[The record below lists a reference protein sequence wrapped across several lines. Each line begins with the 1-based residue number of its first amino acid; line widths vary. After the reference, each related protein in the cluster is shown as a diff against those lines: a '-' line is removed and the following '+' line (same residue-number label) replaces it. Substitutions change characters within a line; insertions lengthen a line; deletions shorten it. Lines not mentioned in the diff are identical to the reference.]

1 MYYFLTALNLN
12 QYATA
17 TAQPGLAVSNIIEV
31 YFPLPPIKEQQ
42 RIINKIKSLDPLISQ
57 FGEQEKA
64 LNSFNEQVYSQ
75 LKKSV
80 LQEAIQGKLVQQ
92 IASEGTAQ
100 ELLEQIQQEK
110 LRLVKEGVLK
120 KSTLASSVIFKGDD
134 NKYYEKVGKDVI
146 DITEEIPFQIP
157 CGWTWTRI
165 NNVIELISGRDL
177 EPSMYNSLK
186 QGVPYITGASNFV
199 NGDVIVNRWTE
210 NLVVSSQKGDIL
222 ITCKGTIGEI
232 AVNMLGQIHIARQVM
247 AIRPYLIKKE
257 YIYYFLSTS
266 ISKLQATAN
275 SMIPGISR
283 HDILSLLLPLPPI
296 NEQKR
301 IVERLELLFNQLK

>member
-1 MYYFLTALNLN
+1 
-12 QYATA
+12 
-17 TAQPGLAVSNIIEV
+17 
-31 YFPLPPIKEQQ
+31 
-42 RIINKIKSLDPLISQ
+42 
-57 FGEQEKA
+57 
-64 LNSFNEQVYSQ
+64 
-75 LKKSV
+75 
-80 LQEAIQGKLVQQ
+80 
-92 IASEGTAQ
+92 
-100 ELLEQIQQEK
+100 
-110 LRLVKEGVLK
+110 
-120 KSTLASSVIFKGDD
+120 
-134 NKYYEKVGKDVI
+134 
-146 DITEEIPFQIP
+146 
-157 CGWTWTRI
+157 
-165 NNVIELISGRDL
+165 
-177 EPSMYNSLK
+177 MYNSLK

-222 ITCKGTIGEI
+222 ITCKGTIGEM

-257 YIYYFLSTS
+257 YIYSFLSTS

>member
-1 MYYFLTALNLN
+1 MEQKIKRLNTLLKERAELDLNL
-12 QYATA
+12 YDK
-17 TAQPGLAVSNIIEV
+17 L
-31 YFPLPPIKEQQ
+31 Y
-42 RIINKIKSLDPLISQ
+42 KSI
-57 FGEQEKA
+57 
-64 LNSFNEQVYSQ
+64 
-75 LKKSV
+75 
-80 LQEAIQGKLVQQ
+80 LQEAIQGKLVPQ
-92 IASEGTAQ
+92 IASEGTA
-100 ELLEQIQQEK
+100 EALLGEIRAEK
-110 LRLVKEGVLK
+110 ERLIKEK
-120 KSTLASSVIFKGDD
+120 KIKRDKLDSVIFKGDD

-157 CGWTWTRI
+157 CRWTWTRI

-222 ITCKGTIGEI
+222 ITCKGTIGEM

-257 YIYYFLSTS
+257 YIYSFLSTS